1 MIRKLNEADIDKVM
15 DIWMKST
22 IKAHDFISKEYW
34 QNNYNT
40 VKEVYIP
47 MSETFV
53 YKDVQGIKG
62 FISVINNEFIGAL
75 FVDID
80 FQGNG
85 IGKQLIDYAV
95 SKYGKLQLA
104 VYKENKKS
112 VEFYINRGFKII
124 EEQINDDSK
133 TIHYTQFARRQIA
146 QIGESV
152 TKKEQ

>member
-124 EEQINDDSK
+124 EEQINDD
-133 TIHYTQFARRQIA
+133 
-146 QIGESV
+146 
-152 TKKEQ
+152 

>member
-1 MIRKLNEADIDKVM
+1 MIRQLNEADIDKVM

-133 TIHYTQFARRQIA
+133 HVEYIMEKSLSRI
-146 QIGESV
+146 
-152 TKKEQ
+152 

>member
-133 TIHYTQFARRQIA
+133 NVEYIMEKSLSRI
-146 QIGESV
+146 
-152 TKKEQ
+152 

>member
-112 VEFYINRGFKII
+112 VEFYIINRGFKII

-133 TIHYTQFARRQIA
+133 HVEYIMEKSLSRI
-146 QIGESV
+146 
-152 TKKEQ
+152 

>member
-62 FISVINNEFIGAL
+62 FISVINHEFIGAL

-133 TIHYTQFARRQIA
+133 HVEYIMEKSLSRI
-146 QIGESV
+146 
-152 TKKEQ
+152 

>member
-80 FQGNG
+80 FQGNC

-133 TIHYTQFARRQIA
+133 HVEYIMEKSLSRI
-146 QIGESV
+146 
-152 TKKEQ
+152 

>member
-22 IKAHDFISKEYW
+22 IKAHDFIIKEYW

-53 YKDVQGIKG
+53 YEDVQGIKG

-133 TIHYTQFARRQIA
+133 HVEYIMEKSLSRI
-146 QIGESV
+146 
-152 TKKEQ
+152 

>member
-80 FQGNG
+80 FQGKG

-133 TIHYTQFARRQIA
+133 HVEYIMEKSLSRI
-146 QIGESV
+146 
-152 TKKEQ
+152 

>member
-95 SKYGKLQLA
+95 SKYGKLLLA

-133 TIHYTQFARRQIA
+133 HVEYIMEKSLSRI
-146 QIGESV
+146 
-152 TKKEQ
+152 

>member
-15 DIWMKST
+15 DTWMKST

-95 SKYGKLQLA
+95 SKYGKLKLA

-133 TIHYTQFARRQIA
+133 NVEYIMEKSLSRI
-146 QIGESV
+146 
-152 TKKEQ
+152 

>member
-53 YKDVQGIKG
+53 YKDAQGIKG
-62 FISVINNEFIGAL
+62 FISEINNEFIGAL

-95 SKYGKLQLA
+95 SKYGKLQLT

-133 TIHYTQFARRQIA
+133 HVEYIMEKSLSRI
-146 QIGESV
+146 
-152 TKKEQ
+152 

>member
-53 YKDVQGIKG
+53 YKDVQGIKC

-133 TIHYTQFARRQIA
+133 HVEYIMEKSLSRI
-146 QIGESV
+146 
-152 TKKEQ
+152 

>member
-80 FQGNG
+80 FLGNG

-133 TIHYTQFARRQIA
+133 HVEYIMEKSLSRI
-146 QIGESV
+146 
-152 TKKEQ
+152 